1 MFLMLMN
8 ACVIMN
14 VIMKKVFRE
23 LTVKE
28 FQDFTKHCGSKSYMQ
43 SLAMYQ
49 RYQATGR
56 ESYLVGLSSGSEITV
71 AGLVSVIFEKFGH
84 KIFTISR
91 GPLSDNYDLEHLT
104 SFLQEC
110 KHFLKKK
117 RGFLLQISPNLLVQD
132 APKGFEK
139 ALERQGF
146 KPLGEYEQVKWIYT
160 LDFAKIDN
168 LPKIKQKQPELP
180 ILTPPISEAA
190 ERVLFHSFRS
200 GHRRAISYAAK
211 RYGIKLR
218 ELPLEEYS
226 TLLDMIQES
235 GKAHSFVPREQKF
248 FEELKQYLDSDAVA
262 IVAELPDG
270 TPVAAAFFI
279 LYGNEVIYLAG
290 GFCRDYKKLGGPH
303 LIHWAMIKFAYASGF
318 KGYNFWGTHP
328 DPEDG
333 VFKFKQGFRGE
344 VGEFVGTFAAPLSP
358 VGKIYLQ
365 KLHYAKQR
373 DL

>member
-1 MFLMLMN
+1 
-8 ACVIMN
+8 MN

-28 FQDFTKHCGSKSYMQ
+28 FQDFTKHCSSKSYMQ

-56 ESYLVGLSSGSEITV
+56 ESYLVGLSSGSEIAV

-146 KPLGEYEQVKWIYT
+146 KSLGEYEQVKWIYT
-160 LDFAKIDN
+160 LDFSKIDN
-168 LPKIKQKQPELP
+168 LPKIKQRQPELP

-190 ERVLFHSFRS
+190 EGVLFHSFRS
-200 GHRRAISYAAK
+200 GHRRAISYATK

-235 GKAHSFVPREQKF
+235 GRAHSFVPREQKF

-303 LIHWAMIKFAYASGF
+303 LIQWAMIKFAYASGF

-344 VGEFVGTFAAPLSP
+344 IEEFVGTFAAPLSP
-358 VGKIYLQ
+358 IGKIYLQ